1 MSSALD
7 TIPSSLSEKIK
18 NKEVCFFLG
27 AGISISQNKE
37 IKGCPSSSDFAKIL
51 LDNLKIKDEIENNE
65 LTDIIKLSSELVW
78 QTKNRLKLNDLLK
91 ATFGDP
97 QIKPL
102 PTHKLLANFDI
113 PLVTTNF
120 DRLIE
125 LAHENL
131 NTRLTVITEENQLT
145 SISAKNNLLIKIH
158 GDITNPSKCVITE
171 DDYYSWMSNNSD
183 LKNMI
188 RVWMITKTI
197 IFIGYSISD
206 INFRQL
212 IIELIRKFDNLFSE
226 IYFVT
231 PFIDNTSYNYR
242 FITNNLNAHFIN
254 MDAEK
259 FLTSVG
265 DIINKNKYQD
275 ARMKYLQS
283 NISNDTNQQTINK
296 LIASLLYNDIKLN
309 RAGSVIL
316 TTDICNEVYKLF
328 NSNPNYPDCIEIKN
342 EKDDSPMVLIPKG
355 EFIMGG
361 DRLGNETIRVENIKY
376 DYYIDKYL
384 ITNRQYKIFLSD
396 VNNSKGLF
404 EKLSHPNQPKSKV
417 NYIPSFDAKSNIPP
431 EHFQIKFILIE
442 EYFETEKYNEYP
454 VVYIDWWDAYAYA
467 NWAGKKLPSEGE
479 WEKAARGNDG
489 RNYPYGNSFD
499 PAKCNVAESKIF
511 QPTPVTKYI
520 DGVSPYGCYDMC
532 GNVWEWC
539 ENDFNLQKNTT
550 DSNSKI
556 AKGGS
561 ATRGAERSH
570 CAFRNARDPNDKW
583 FLRGFRCVK
592 IIS

>member
-1 MSSALD
+1 MSSVL
-7 TIPSSLSEKIK
+7 IPVSLSEKIK

-27 AGISISQNKE
+27 AGISISQSKD
-37 IKGCPSSSDFAKIL
+37 IKGCPSSTEFAKIL
-51 LDNLKIKDEIENNE
+51 LDNLKNKDEIENNE
-65 LTDIIKLSSELVW
+65 ITDIIKLSSELVW
-78 QTKNRLKLNDLLK
+78 QTKSRLNLNNLLK
-91 ATFGDP
+91 ETFGNP
-97 QIKPL
+97 SIKPL

-125 LAHENL
+125 LAHENI

-158 GDITNPSKCVITE
+158 GDITNPTRCVITE

-231 PFIDNTSYNYR
+231 PFIDTTSYNYR
-242 FITNNLNAHFIN
+242 FITNNLNAHFIK
-254 MDAEK
+254 MDAEE
-259 FLTSVG
+259 FLKSVSE
-265 DIINKNKYQD
+265 IINKSKYQE
-275 ARMKYLQS
+275 ASLKYLQS
-283 NISNDTNQQTINK
+283 SITKVDNQETIDK
-296 LIASLLYNDIKLN
+296 LIANLLYNDIKLN
-309 RAGSVIL
+309 CAGNVTL
-316 TTDICNEVYKLF
+316 TSNIGNEVYNLF
-328 NSNPNYPDCIEIKN
+328 HNDKIYPNFIEIIN
-342 EKDDSPMVLIPKG
+342 DIDDSQMVLIPKG

-376 DYYIDKYL
+376 DYYIDNRL
-384 ITNRQYKIFLSD
+384 ITTSQYKLFLSD
-396 VNNSKGLF
+396 VNANKGLY
-404 EKLSHPNQPKSKV
+404 EKLSHPKQPKSKV
-417 NYIPSFDAKSNIPP
+417 SYYPSFDAKSNIPP

-442 EYFETEKYNEYP
+442 EYFETDTYNEYP

-511 QPTPVTKYI
+511 QPTPVSKYS

-539 ENDFNLQKNTT
+539 ENDFDFQKDSS

-556 AKGGS
+556 VKGGS

-592 IIS
+592 LIS